1 MRRGGRTPSS
11 GWTRWPWTAPT
22 RKARDRQNQAA
33 TPNVTRQPARKE
45 HLGSSIGSR
54 VAAAKANAE
63 VEGGYLLSTP
73 APWLVH
79 SYAAIR

>member
-11 GWTRWPWTAPT
+11 GWTRWPSTAPT
-22 RKARDRQNQAA
+22 RKARDRQNQAE

-45 HLGSSIGSR
+45 HLGSSIVSR
-54 VAAAKANAE
+54 AFRGACSLVAAAKANAE

-73 APWLVH
+73 AP
-79 SYAAIR
+79 